1 MIRRRITVFTL
12 PLASFL
18 LASCGGGGGSGP
30 GTTPPMTAPPSD
42 LKYPTPPA
50 FVVSNAITPLTPTV
64 VGEVTSYSVS
74 PALPAGLTLKTTT
87 GVISGTPTSVV
98 AKANYTVKA
107 TNAGGSTTAIVSIVV
122 NSTAASIAYGSSY
135 YGFTANVTAQTIT
148 PTVSGGAVVSWAISP
163 ALPAGLVLNASDGT
177 ISGTPTAA
185 AAPGIYTVTATNS
198 AGQSKVTITLAIA
211 AAPLLNLGHASQ
223 VIFMRYANSSVMSLD
238 QSGTWLLQDY
248 GSGTIL
254 ASGGAYCPQPA
265 GCPAYPPIDLAGNTA
280 IDAATAGIEIRS
292 AISGQVLATIPG
304 VFSWFQLAS
313 DGSYITTGSPTALTA
328 WNTSGQAIATQAG
341 DYSKASVFSAPGQI
355 QVALGPA
362 GQNVIQTIAV
372 PSGSSTVSPAFQG
385 TFNTWFVNGAGFLTV
400 LENTTWVYSSAA
412 AQQNAMVLTGGR
424 LGGEGPFFWN
434 ITGSSIDIYQV
445 GGSSSPIFS
454 AGIGEVEY
462 TIPSGTTIGLV
473 SGVELTQNTNQLQ
486 VIDLSGATPTL
497 STTYSAPIGDL
508 SAYAAISAR
517 SWVVG
522 NEQGVVFDGASLSG
536 QPRYLTPG
544 QATSIAA
551 GTDYFSVATASGQIF
566 YFNASTDATLGTID
580 FASSQLS
587 MSTDGTVL
595 AAAPMFPDFHTPSA
609 NSVNVYSL
617 PSANLVNNFGS
628 GGVSDIS
635 LSGSGTVLDVTG
647 GGFGCEAEALTVT
660 SGAQILCVTAG
671 SPSAAQVSPNG
682 TLVAVS
688 YGPNPGATTDIYTDG
703 TLTTA
708 VPGWALGWLD
718 NTRLLAE
725 QFGVD
730 TGLPGNIPFYV
741 STLIFSS
748 SGTNL
753 GGASIPQLQTLQVL
767 TSDSIYSQQTNTI
780 ISVTTGATYWASADP
795 ICQVSCPNVGAV
807 SGSQAIFASGALVL
821 GQPY

>member
-1 MIRRRITVFTL
+1 
-12 PLASFL
+12 
-18 LASCGGGGGSGP
+18 
-30 GTTPPMTAPPSD
+30 
-42 LKYPTPPA
+42 
-50 FVVSNAITPLTPTV
+50 
-64 VGEVTSYSVS
+64 
-74 PALPAGLTLKTTT
+74 
-87 GVISGTPTSVV
+87 
-98 AKANYTVKA
+98 
-107 TNAGGSTTAIVSIVV
+107 
-122 NSTAASIAYGSSY
+122 
-135 YGFTANVTAQTIT
+135 
-148 PTVSGGAVVSWAISP
+148 
-163 ALPAGLVLNASDGT
+163 
-177 ISGTPTAA
+177 
-185 AAPGIYTVTATNS
+185 
-198 AGQSKVTITLAIA
+198 
-211 AAPLLNLGHASQ
+211 
-223 VIFMRYANSSVMSLD
+223 
-238 QSGTWLLQDY
+238 
-248 GSGTIL
+248 
-254 ASGGAYCPQPA
+254 
-265 GCPAYPPIDLAGNTA
+265 
-280 IDAATAGIEIRS
+280 
-292 AISGQVLATIPG
+292 VLATIPG

-313 DGSYITTGSPTALTA
+313 DGSYITTGGPTALTA

-355 QVALGPA
+355 QVALGPS

-385 TFNTWFVNGAGFLTV
+385 TFNTWFVDGAGFLTV
-400 LENTTWVYSSAA
+400 LENTTWVYSSTAV
-412 AQQNAMVLTGGR
+412 QQNAMVLTGGR

-445 GGSSSPIFS
+445 GGSSSPIFT

-473 SGVELTQNTNQLQ
+473 NGVELTQSTNQLQ

-508 SAYAAISAR
+508 SAYAAITAG

-522 NEQGVVFDGASLSG
+522 NEQGVVFDGASLTG

-551 GTDYFSVATASGQIF
+551 GTEYFSVATASGQIF

-595 AAAPMFPDFHTPSA
+595 AAAPMFPDFHTPADSG
-609 NSVNVYSL
+609 VNVYSL
-617 PSANLVNNFGS
+617 PSATLVNNFT
-628 GGVSDIS
+628 GGGGALIA
-635 LSGSGTVLDVTG
+635 LSGSGTVLAATNL
-647 GGFGCEAEALTVT
+647 GCAAEAITVA
-660 SGAQILCVTAG
+660 SGTQILCVTAG
-671 SPSAAQVSPNG
+671 SPNTAQVSPNG

-688 YGPNPGATTDIYTDG
+688 SGPDPGATTDIYTNG

-708 VPGWALGWLD
+708 VPGWVLGWLD
-718 NTRLLAE
+718 NTRLLVE

-730 TGLPGNIPFYV
+730 TDLPGNVPFYE

-780 ISVTTGATYWASADP
+780 ISVTTGATGWASADP
-795 ICQVSCPNVGAV
+795 ICQASCPNAGAV
-807 SGSQAIFASGALVL
+807 SGSQVIFASGALVL